1 MRIGFQ
7 KVRVRVTSGD
17 IAGLLRDAPDR
28 GVLLYDVVRKD
39 HLTAIFTIEG
49 TQYRIIEGM
58 CKKRGDKCELLEMWG
73 IVTLLSAVLKQWVLI
88 IGILILLFLS
98 ILLPRYALFF
108 EISGNQSIPDNQI
121 YYALS
126 SCGIQFGSS
135 RRSIRSEQIKN
146 SLIEQIPEL
155 DWVGITTNGCVVN
168 IQVRERETDKKAE
181 TKNGIR
187 SIVAAADGTIV
198 SVTATKG
205 VIQCKPGQVVKKGE
219 LLISGY
225 EDCGILI
232 RGLQAEG
239 EVFAKTF
246 RSEIMKSPSATA
258 IRTKSVRIKRNYSLQ
273 IGKKLINFNNSSG
286 ISPTGCVKIEKIDY
300 LTLPGGFQLP
310 IALIREDIT
319 SYRIETNSDTTDAYS
334 WLPNAMIQYV
344 NNQMIAGTIEQ
355 HQFTMKPANDHCVL
369 YGNFY
374 CTEEIGKTKI
384 EEILK
389 IYGQNN

>member
-7 KVRVRVTSGD
+7 QVRVRVTSGD
-17 IAGLLRDAPDR
+17 IAGFLRDAPDR
-28 GVLLYDVVRKD
+28 GVLLYDVVRED
-39 HLTAIFTIEG
+39 HLTAVFTVEG
-49 TQYRIIEGM
+49 SQYRIIERM
-58 CKKRGDKCELLEMWG
+58 CKKRGDKCELIDMWG
-73 IVTLLSAVLKQWVLI
+73 FVTMFSAVFKQWVLI
-88 IGILILLFLS
+88 IGVLILLFLT
-98 ILLPRYALFF
+98 IYMPRYALFF
-108 EISGNQSIPDNQI
+108 EITGNQNIPDNQI
-121 YYALS
+121 LNALS
-126 SCGIQFGSS
+126 NCGVHFGCT
-135 RRSIRSEQIKN
+135 RKSIRSERIKN

-155 DWVGITTNGCVVN
+155 DWVGITTDGCVVN
-168 IQVRERETDKKAE
+168 IQVREKEIDKKEE
-181 TKNGIR
+181 TKNVIS
-187 SIVAAADGTIV
+187 SIVAATDGTIV

-205 VIQCKPGQVVKKGE
+205 VVQCKSGQAVKKGE

-239 EVFAKTF
+239 EIFAKTF
-246 RSEIMKSPSATA
+246 RSEIMKSPSAAA
-258 IRTKSVRIKRNYSLQ
+258 IRTETVRTERNYSLQ

-286 ISPTGCVKIEKIDY
+286 ISPTGCVKIEKINY
-300 LTLPGGFQLP
+300 LTLPGGFRLP

-319 SYRIETNSDTTDAYS
+319 SCRIETNADTTDAYS
-334 WLPNAMIQYV
+334 WLPNAMIRYV
-344 NNQMIAGTIEQ
+344 NNQMIAGAIEQ
-355 HQFTMKPANDHCVL
+355 QQFTMKSANDHCVL